1 VASSSLK
8 PSYTALAIGRLADA
22 IFYHCY
28 TLQEIYK
35 NMANDF
41 SRLTTAVQVVA
52 DNVAAVAE
60 AIRNPAVD
68 NNDQAVID
76 DLAGKLEAAANAL
89 GEAFLAEQA
98 EDGVVSEPEAP
109 AE

>member
-1 VASSSLK
+1 
-8 PSYTALAIGRLADA
+8 
-22 IFYHCY
+22 
-28 TLQEIYK
+28 
-35 NMANDF
+35 MANDF

-76 DLAGKLEAAANAL
+76 NLAGKLEAVVNVL
-89 GEAFLAEQA
+89 GEAFIAEQA
-98 EDGVVSEPEAP
+98 EDGVAEEPSEEAP